1 MMHASNNGR
10 CRPTVFV
17 MLLALSTSA
26 VSAPVRVGDFAAGG
40 DALPA
45 PWKVVQL
52 DERVPA
58 TRYRTLQWDGR
69 AAIEAR
75 ANASMALLAR
85 PLTVDLQA
93 TPVLCWLWRVDDVL
107 KQADLN
113 RKAGD
118 DYAARVYVTFT
129 LPPESLSAGLRFKL
143 ALGRSLYGELVPD
156 AAVNYVWDNR
166 HPVGTRAFNAYT
178 DRAAMVVQRSGK
190 AQVGRWVSERVNVL
204 ADATQA
210 FGKLPFKASLL
221 AVASDTDNTGE
232 QARAGFAELHFVG
245 AEELCQFTEAHASRM
260 SVLQG

>member
-1 MMHASNNGR
+1 MRDRQIGR
-10 CRPTVFV
+10 CRPTVFA
-17 MLLALSTSA
+17 LLLGLAASA
-26 VSAPVRVGDFAAGG
+26 VAAPVRVGDFAAGG
-40 DALPA
+40 DLLPA

-52 DERVPA
+52 NERVPA

-69 AAIEAR
+69 AAVEAR

-85 PLTVDLQA
+85 PLTVDLQT

-107 KQADLN
+107 QQADLS

-245 AEELCQFTEAHASRM
+245 AEEPCQFSGAP
-260 SVLQG
+260 VQ

>member
-1 MMHASNNGR
+1 MMHVSNISR
-10 CRPTVFV
+10 YRPSVFV
-17 MLLALSTSA
+17 MLFALTASVA
-26 VSAPVRVGDFAAGG
+26 AAPVRVGDFSGG
-40 DALPA
+40 GNALPP

-58 TRYRTLQWDGR
+58 TRYRTLLWDGR
-69 AAIEAR
+69 AAVEAR
-75 ANASMALLAR
+75 ATASMALLAR
-85 PLTVDLQA
+85 PLTVDLQT
-93 TPVLCWLWRVDDVL
+93 TPVLCWLWRVDNVL
-107 KQADLN
+107 QQADLS

-129 LPPESLSAGLRFKL
+129 LQPESMSAGLCFKL

-232 QARAGFAELHFVG
+232 QALAGFAELHFVG
-245 AEELCQFTEAHASRM
+245 AEEPCQFAEAHAP
-260 SVLQG
+260 

>member
-1 MMHASNNGR
+1 MMHVSSNSR
-10 CRPTVFV
+10 YRPSVFV
-17 MLLALSTSA
+17 LLLALTASA
-26 VSAPVRVGDFAAGG
+26 VAAPMHIGDFSAGG
-40 DALPA
+40 DALPS

-52 DERVPA
+52 NVRVPA

-85 PLTVDLQA
+85 PLTVDLQT

-107 KQADLN
+107 QQADLS

-245 AEELCQFTEAHASRM
+245 AEEPCQFSGAP
-260 SVLQG
+260 VQ

>member
-58 TRYRTLQWDGR
+58 TRYRPLQWDGR

-260 SVLQG
+260 SALQG

>member
-58 TRYRTLQWDGR
+58 TRYRPLQWDGR

>member
-1 MMHASNNGR
+1 MHASNNGR

>member
-1 MMHASNNGR
+1 MMHVSNISR
-10 CRPTVFV
+10 YRPSVFV
-17 MLLALSTSA
+17 MLFALTASVA
-26 VSAPVRVGDFAAGG
+26 AAPVRVGDFSGG
-40 DALPA
+40 GNALPP

-58 TRYRTLQWDGR
+58 TRYRTLLWDGR
-69 AAIEAR
+69 AAVEAR
-75 ANASMALLAR
+75 ATASMALLAR
-85 PLTVDLQA
+85 PLTVDLQT
-93 TPVLCWLWRVDDVL
+93 TPVLCWLWRVDNVL
-107 KQADLN
+107 QQADLS
-113 RKAGD
+113 RKVGD

-129 LPPESLSAGLRFKL
+129 LPPESMSAGLRFKL

-166 HPVGTRAFNAYT
+166 HTVGTRAFNAYT

-232 QARAGFAELHFVG
+232 QALAGFAELHFVG
-245 AEELCQFTEAHASRM
+245 AEEPCQFAEAHAP
-260 SVLQG
+260 